1 MKSKLQ
7 FICDGA
13 NTRRYH
19 TIPTLCQE
27 TVGHHSHG
35 VALLAHLIMDNR
47 AYNPQ
52 VIYAALLHDMAE
64 HQTGDVPAPSKR
76 EFGIAEQFNELED
89 RILRSSGFPMP
100 TLSSQDQ
107 RVLKL
112 ADIAQGALF
121 CVQELEM
128 GNSKMRVV
136 LDRYLSYADQM
147 MLVGIEKELFNT
159 IKEMVA

>member
-1 MKSKLQ
+1 MKDRLQ

-13 NTRRYH
+13 NTSRYH
-19 TIPTLCQE
+19 TIPTLSSE

-35 VALLAHLIMDNR
+35 VAMLAHLLMENLT
-47 AYNPQ
+47 YNPQ

-76 EFGIAEQFNELED
+76 EFGISDQFHELED

-100 TLSSQDQ
+100 VLSPQEQ

-121 CVQELEM
+121 CVQELQM

-136 LDRYLSYADQM
+136 FERYLSYADQM
-147 MLVGIEKELFNT
+147 MLVGVEKELFNN
-159 IKEMVA
+159 IKGMV